1 MFSPTIPRRTGIARR
16 IGRADAPGVVVRD
29 RIDAWEHRCEVSS
42 GAWTP
47 IDEDFEPASA
57 DAAPPAQE
65 SIHDLVV
72 GSGGCCTFTPG
83 GKFVLQG
90 RGGEAENRGYV
101 VVAVE
106 HAASDPSFTPA
117 GGGKS
122 YVNTFTCIPDAATFR
137 ARPAPHPVVAG
148 PQTAVVAGPKD
159 GEPCVNDRGRVA
171 VRFLWG
177 RERRA
182 EKEPCWIRVSKGGR
196 DDGDM
201 AFQPRAG
208 REILVDFLD
217 GDPDRPL
224 LAARQFQ
231 AGPPTVERNE
241 PAEDAIV
248 PADMD
253 RRAEVLNDD
262 ELKVGN
268 DQTIEVRKHRNIV
281 VKEGGE
287 TTAIEK
293 GDRTAVVSGDDR
305 CHVKKGDREVVV
317 ESGHDIH
324 VVQVGRREVVVG
336 TGDDTHRIGKG
347 DRTVVIEGGDDAL
360 TIKQGDRR
368 IRLDLGRSVTEAAEA
383 IELRVGPSV
392 IRMEPS
398 GISIQGMAVT
408 IEGHAQAAVK
418 GLMTTVGAEG
428 VLTVQGCATVI
439 G

>member
-1 MFSPTIPRRTGIARR
+1 M
-16 IGRADAPGVVVRD
+16 
-29 RIDAWEHRCEVSS
+29 
-42 GAWTP
+42 
-47 IDEDFEPASA
+47 
-57 DAAPPAQE
+57 
-65 SIHDLVV
+65 
-72 GSGGCCTFTPG
+72 
-83 GKFVLQG
+83 
-90 RGGEAENRGYV
+90 
-101 VVAVE
+101 
-106 HAASDPSFTPA
+106 
-117 GGGKS
+117 
-122 YVNTFTCIPDAATFR
+122 
-137 ARPAPHPVVAG
+137 
-148 PQTAVVAGPKD
+148 
-159 GEPCVNDRGRVA
+159 A

-182 EKEPCWIRVSKGGR
+182 EKEPCWIRVAKGGR
-196 DDGDM
+196 DSGDM

-208 REILVDFLD
+208 QEILVDFLD

-224 LAARQFQ
+224 LAARQLQ
-231 AGPPTVERNE
+231 AGPPVVPIE

-268 DQTIEVRKHRNIV
+268 DQTIEVRNHRNIV

-360 TIKQGDRR
+360 TIKRGDRH

-392 IRMEPS
+392 IKLEPS
-398 GISIQGMAVT
+398 GVTIQGMAVT
-408 IEGHAQAAVK
+408 IEGHAQAEVK
-418 GLMTTVGAEG
+418 GLMTTVGADG
-428 VLTVQGCATVI
+428 VLTVQGGATVI